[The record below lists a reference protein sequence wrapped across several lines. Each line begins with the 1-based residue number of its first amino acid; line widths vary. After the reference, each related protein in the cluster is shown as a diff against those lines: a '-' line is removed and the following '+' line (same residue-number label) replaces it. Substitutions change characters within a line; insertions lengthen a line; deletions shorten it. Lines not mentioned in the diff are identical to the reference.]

1 VVNDLI
7 SPENSNLKIHEHMT
21 RGVHV
26 GNLTEVSVS
35 SPEEVKLVI
44 SKGEAGKRTTIDAAF
59 ACLAWYLLVSHFG
72 SNSKTQNLVDLA
84 GSERAAH
91 TGAEGKR
98 LKEGGS
104 INKSL
109 LALATV
115 IGKLSEEGVDGVN
128 RHIPYRNSKIT
139 RILQPSLGGNARTL
153 IICTVTPSMGYIDE
167 TISTLKFASRAKTIR
182 NKPVVNEVVRD
193 DVLIKQYREEI
204 SLLKTQLNLIKESPA
219 SERILDFVPSDEF
232 RQSYPVV
239 VSRTSDLMMGS
250 LVTPSQYDEI
260 KSIMKSVSNL
270 AKAISTARAEVWSEK
285 TQIQHFVAKLH
296 DNHKNKLVKLKS
308 FAENAMNSMECFKE
322 NLTSKTQQCELLR
335 AQAEALEKTVAQEV
349 AMRLEAEKRVNEE
362 AELRERLSDLVS
374 EEKFRCDAISNE
386 LSARKRETTIIS
398 KKVEELT
405 KTCTLQFQLPD
416 AIGMELKS
424 TLNEFLLSPESFSV
438 ADFLSLLE
446 DMKESTVKTVY
457 NELESSFETG
467 KLMLMEELDK
477 NRSMLNDLSIKTD
490 KQTAN
495 ISDLENESEIDAK
508 ELCFSSRTGQVD
520 DLVARLQHAESQ
532 REEYKHIVKLKVHD
546 FTESLIESFELREG
560 DDSATHTVQNE
571 FLQYFEVEHSI
582 IPNKFMPL
590 LNGCK
595 NLIVSP
601 IFSIT
606 NNSLLLESKAELTR
620 AEMSAAFENKLAL
633 VMASNAERESE
644 LKKQVCMFQEKLESA
659 TNSNLMDRQNE
670 KIEALEADLV
680 NRNEENGILK
690 SKLLEV
696 ESSKTNLKAI
706 IESIANECT
715 KRFHLQEENSHGRM
729 RLTESLIDFH
739 SEQCSIDSLT
749 DALLIFMEEIVQH
762 EVSTVKDDL
771 MQKWDDYK
779 ARACADIL
787 SMTATVERLQ
797 RESHAK
803 DVALKGMTNCQME
816 LSEIQA
822 VNAQMVSELSE
833 TKKALAASE
842 RSTKKL
848 QAMLKDLE
856 VQNSQIEAKND
867 LLQADF
873 SAVSAK
879 LEECMS
885 ELIEN
890 RNSNSNLMDEAIFAD
905 LQKTAQEKS
914 RQSDLLEKENQ
925 KLVGAMST
933 IQSEADSLRR
943 HLHGMERQHARL
955 SRECANANERLAEQ
969 EQEIEN
975 FRLQDEFLRSRLAE
989 FENSASPGDL
999 GDAGNTLLSEI
1010 DDKRV
1015 RSEKLYKEVLTVQ
1028 RRMQKQIQV
1037 LQREKRELQNQLVAS
1052 SGPGDSSSEE
1062 HLNRQL
1068 VAVAQLVSDAQ
1079 KYAQDSPAAAP
1090 AVSTTDGKV
1099 CADAYDLLQLEL
1111 QEKIAEN
1118 EMLRKENRGLKIISL
1133 NEMSKVRK
1141 AEFSISKQ
1149 GKRVCQA
1156 QSKILELKDKLSSK
1170 NGEGSQD
1177 PTSDDVMDDSENT
1190 TSDENQAKD
1199 AETRANDDKLALP
1212 HFQQRRLADSAHA
1225 NIRREKAAQKFKH
1238 VNIEGSNPDNVSE
1251 CNTQ

>member
-1 VVNDLI
+1 
-7 SPENSNLKIHEHMT
+7 M
-21 RGVHV
+21 
-26 GNLTEVSVS
+26 
-35 SPEEVKLVI
+35 
-44 SKGEAGKRTTIDAAF
+44 
-59 ACLAWYLLVSHFG
+59 
-72 SNSKTQNLVDLA
+72 
-84 GSERAAH
+84 
-91 TGAEGKR
+91 
-98 LKEGGS
+98 
-104 INKSL
+104 
-109 LALATV
+109 
-115 IGKLSEEGVDGVN
+115 
-128 RHIPYRNSKIT
+128 
-139 RILQPSLGGNARTL
+139 
-153 IICTVTPSMGYIDE
+153 
-167 TISTLKFASRAKTIR
+167 
-182 NKPVVNEVVRD
+182 
-193 DVLIKQYREEI
+193 
-204 SLLKTQLNLIKESPA
+204 
-219 SERILDFVPSDEF
+219 
-232 RQSYPVV
+232 
-239 VSRTSDLMMGS
+239 
-250 LVTPSQYDEI
+250 
-260 KSIMKSVSNL
+260 
-270 AKAISTARAEVWSEK
+270 STARAEVWSEK

-495 ISDLENESEIDAK
+495 ISDLENEVRLRDLEIEKLRESCSEIDAK

-595 NLIVSP
+595 NLI
-601 IFSIT
+601 
-606 NNSLLLESKAELTR
+606 AELTR

-659 TNSNLMDRQNE
+659 TNSDLMDRQNE

-715 KRFHLQEENSHGRM
+715 KRFRLQEENSHGRM

-749 DALLIFMEEIVQH
+749 DALLVFMEEIVQH

-833 TKKALAASE
+833 TKKALAACE

-905 LQKTAQEKS
+905 LQKTAEEKS

-925 KLVGAMST
+925 KLVAAMST

-999 GDAGNTLLSEI
+999 GDAGNTILSEI

-1079 KYAQDSPAAAP
+1079 KYAQDSPATAP

-1141 AEFSISKQ
+1141 AEFSISQQ

-1212 HFQQRRLADSAHA
+1212 HFQQRRLADSTHA